1 MHLSLLFIG
10 LFATFIANAQP
21 TKPSEKGP
29 TPPIE
34 HAIQLHEWLTRWH
47 EASRGRAYTG
57 TFVVSTPQAISSAHI
72 SHVCD
77 GVQQL
82 ERVDT
87 LSGPPRTTVRR
98 NDEVV
103 TFVPEEKLSVHEKR
117 DMLGLFPSILQ
128 SSTHTIGEH
137 YLLKPLGWTERVAGF
152 EADVVELRPKDDLRF
167 GYRIWSEKKTAL
179 IVKLQTLDTGSRV
192 LEQVAFSALQLD
204 APVKMN
210 DLLRAMRQRTGY
222 SVQNLDLVRTTPKV
236 GNSNKP
242 CRAFP
247 PWRAIC
253 GRVRAWCCLRCLH
266 HQQRHRRLRLRLC
279 NGCCQMVWP
288 RSRCSSNPLILP
300 DTPMKANSPQGPH
313 TPCRVGMDCT
323 GSLGWEKC
331 HSKPCCGLP
340 WLWSVCQ
347 GRD

>member
-1 MHLSLLFIG
+1 
-10 LFATFIANAQP
+10 
-21 TKPSEKGP
+21 
-29 TPPIE
+29 
-34 HAIQLHEWLTRWH
+34 
-47 EASRGRAYTG
+47 
-57 TFVVSTPQAISSAHI
+57 
-72 SHVCD
+72 
-77 GVQQL
+77 
-82 ERVDT
+82 VDT

-222 SVQNLDLVRTTPKV
+222 SVQKLDLVRTTPQAQGWQLKQAVPGFSTLACHLRPGESMVLPAVPAPSAAPSSAAAASLQWVLSDGLASVSVFIEPFDPARHTHEGQLAAGATHSLSRRHGLHWVTWV
-236 GNSNKP
+236 GEVPFKTLL
-242 CRAFP
+242 RFAV
-247 PWRAIC
+247 ALE
-253 GRVRAWCCLRCLH
+253 RV
-266 HQQRHRRLRLRLC
+266 
-279 NGCCQMVWP
+279 P
-288 RSRCSSNPLILP
+288 
-300 DTPMKANSPQGPH
+300 
-313 TPCRVGMDCT
+313 
-323 GSLGWEKC
+323 GS
-331 HSKPCCGLP
+331 
-340 WLWSVCQ
+340 
-347 GRD
+347 